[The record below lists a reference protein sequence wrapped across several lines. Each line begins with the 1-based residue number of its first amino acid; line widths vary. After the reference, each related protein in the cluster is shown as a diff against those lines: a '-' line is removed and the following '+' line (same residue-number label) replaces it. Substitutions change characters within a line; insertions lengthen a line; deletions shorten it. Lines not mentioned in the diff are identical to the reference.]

1 MKNDIIYRRLLSNFS
16 YTLRSKFKKLN
27 TNNKLI
33 EMSLEGVRI
42 EFPSQR
48 PIILLKE
55 REGDRYLPIWVGTF
69 EASAIALELS
79 NIKTPRP
86 MTHDLII
93 NILKNL
99 KISVDTIEVS
109 DIKENTFYAILNL
122 KNTSSKII
130 RVDSRPSDAIA
141 IAVREK
147 CKIFSTQHV
156 LMQAG
161 IKIQSIDDEVQKFK
175 DFLEHV
181 NPEDFNLR

>member
-1 MKNDIIYRRLLSNFS
+1 MDKDYR
-16 YTLRSKFKKLN
+16 
-27 TNNKLI
+27 LI
-33 EMSLEGVRI
+33 EMTLEGVRI

-55 REGDRYLPIWVGTF
+55 HKGNRYLPIWVGAF

-99 KISVDTIEVS
+99 DVSIDAIEVC
-109 DIKENTFYAILNL
+109 DLRDNTFYAYLNL
-122 KNTSSKII
+122 KYLKNKII
-130 RVDSRPSDAIA
+130 KVDSRPSDAIA

-147 CKIFSTQHV
+147 CKILTAEHV
-156 LMQAG
+156 LNQAG
-161 IKIQSIDDEVQKFK
+161 LQIQTIEDEVKKFRN
-175 DFLEHV
+175 FLDNI
-181 NPEDFNLR
+181 NPEDFDQK

>member
-1 MKNDIIYRRLLSNFS
+1 MD
-16 YTLRSKFKKLN
+16 SKL
-27 TNNKLI
+27 TLI

-48 PIILLKE
+48 PILLLKE

-86 MTHDLII
+86 MTHDLIV
-93 NILKNL
+93 NILTVVNI
-99 KISVDTIEVS
+99 KIESIEIC
-109 DIKENTFYAILNL
+109 DIRDNTFYAFLNIKQARNKL
-122 KNTSSKII
+122 IKI
-130 RVDSRPSDAIA
+130 DSRPSDAIA

-147 CKIFSTQHV
+147 CKIFSSLGV
-156 LMQAG
+156 LETAG
-161 IKIQSIDDEVQKFK
+161 IKIQSIEEEIDKFK

-181 NPEDFNLR
+181 EPEDFDLKEK

>member
-1 MKNDIIYRRLLSNFS
+1 MD
-16 YTLRSKFKKLN
+16 SKL
-27 TNNKLI
+27 TLI

-48 PIILLKE
+48 PILLLKE

-86 MTHDLII
+86 MTHDLIV
-93 NILKNL
+93 NILTGVNI
-99 KISVDTIEVS
+99 KIESIEIC
-109 DIKENTFYAILNL
+109 DIRDNTFYAFLNIKQARNKL
-122 KNTSSKII
+122 IKI
-130 RVDSRPSDAIA
+130 DSRPSDAIA

-147 CKIFSTQHV
+147 CKIFSSLGV
-156 LMQAG
+156 LETAG
-161 IKIQSIDDEVQKFK
+161 IKIQSIEEEIDKFK

-181 NPEDFNLR
+181 EPEDFDIKEK

>member
-1 MKNDIIYRRLLSNFS
+1 MNQK
-16 YTLRSKFKKLN
+16 
-27 TNNKLI
+27 NKLV

-42 EFPSQR
+42 ELPSQR

-55 REGDRYLPIWVGTF
+55 REGCIYLPIWVGTF

-99 KISVDTIEVS
+99 NIKVDTIEVN
-109 DIKENTFYAILNL
+109 DIRDNTFYAVLNL
-122 KNTSSKII
+122 KSLNRKVV

-147 CKIFSTQHV
+147 CKIFSAHHV
-156 LMQAG
+156 LTQAG
-161 IKIQSIDDEVQKFK
+161 IKIQSIDEEVEKFK
-175 DFLEHV
+175 DFLDNV
-181 NPEDFNLR
+181 KPEDFDLK

>member
-1 MKNDIIYRRLLSNFS
+1 MK
-16 YTLRSKFKKLN
+16 

-42 EFPSQR
+42 ELPSQR

-55 REGDRYLPIWVGTF
+55 KEGYIYLPIWVGAF

-99 KISVDTIEVS
+99 NIKVDTIEVS
-109 DIKENTFYAILNL
+109 DIKDNTFYAVLNL
-122 KNTSSKII
+122 KNINRKVI

-147 CKIFSTQHV
+147 CKIFSSYHV
-156 LMQAG
+156 LTQAG

-175 DFLEHV
+175 NFLEHV
-181 NPEDFNLR
+181 NPEDFNQI